1 MNEGILGSNSGIGV
15 IGVSGLLSIVVSLA
29 CIALAWWALQ
39 HVKLDLVVRNPK
51 SPQGKV
57 LHLLLAVVLGR
68 FVAEF
73 LIDYI
78 TWSQMIRY
86 IF

>member
-1 MNEGILGSNSGIGV
+1 MNQGISSAV
-15 IGVSGLLSIVVSLA
+15 DSAVGVSGLISITVSLL

-39 HVKLDLVVRNPK
+39 TLKLDLVIRNPK
-51 SPQGKV
+51 SPQGRL
-57 LHLLLAVVLGR
+57 LHVLLAVVLGR

-73 LIDYI
+73 LNDYLI
-78 TWSQMIRY
+78 WSQMIRY

>member
-1 MNEGILGSNSGIGV
+1 MNQDLSNSISAVGV
-15 IGVSGLLSIVVSLA
+15 NGLLSIVVSLI

-39 HVKLDLVVRNPK
+39 QVKLDLVVRDPK
-51 SPQGKV
+51 GPQGKL

-86 IF
+86 MF

>member
-1 MNEGILGSNSGIGV
+1 MNTVGV
-15 IGVSGLLSIVVSLA
+15 NGLISIIVSLV

-39 HVKLDLVVRNPK
+39 QVKLDLVVRNPK
-51 SPQGKV
+51 GPQGKL
-57 LHLLLAVVLGR
+57 LHVLLAVVLGR
-68 FVAEF
+68 FVAQF

>member
-1 MNEGILGSNSGIGV
+1 MNQDLSNSIGAV
-15 IGVSGLLSIVVSLA
+15 GVSGLISIVVSLV

-39 HVKLDLVVRNPK
+39 QVKLDLVVRHPK
-51 SPQGKV
+51 GPQGKL

-86 IF
+86 MF

>member
-1 MNEGILGSNSGIGV
+1 MNQDISSAV
-15 IGVSGLLSIVVSLA
+15 DSAVGVSGLISITVSLL

-39 HVKLDLVVRNPK
+39 TLKLDLVIRNPK
-51 SPQGKV
+51 SPQGRL
-57 LHLLLAVVLGR
+57 LHVLLAVVLGR

-73 LIDYI
+73 LIDYLI
-78 TWSQMIRY
+78 WSQMIRY

>member
-1 MNEGILGSNSGIGV
+1 MNQDVSNSIGAV
-15 IGVSGLLSIVVSLA
+15 GVSGLISIVVSLV

-39 HVKLDLVVRNPK
+39 QVKLDLVVRHPK
-51 SPQGKV
+51 GPQGKL

-86 IF
+86 MF

>member
-1 MNEGILGSNSGIGV
+1 MSQDLSSSISAIGV
-15 IGVSGLLSIVVSLA
+15 NGLVSIVVSLI

-39 HVKLDLVVRNPK
+39 QVKLDLIVRHPK
-51 SPQGKV
+51 GPQGKL

-86 IF
+86 MF

>member
-1 MNEGILGSNSGIGV
+1 MNQDISNTVSSAV
-15 IGVSGLLSIVVSLA
+15 GVSGLLSIVISLV

-39 HVKLDLVVRNPK
+39 TLKLDLVIRNPK
-51 SPQGKV
+51 SPQGKL

-73 LIDYI
+73 LIDYM

-86 IF
+86 MF

>member
-1 MNEGILGSNSGIGV
+1 MNQDLSNSISAVGV
-15 IGVSGLLSIVVSLA
+15 NGLLSIVISLI

-39 HVKLDLVVRNPK
+39 QVKLDLVVRHPK
-51 SPQGKV
+51 GPQGKL

-86 IF
+86 MF

>member
-1 MNEGILGSNSGIGV
+1 MREDILGNSVMNTVGV
-15 IGVSGLLSIVVSLA
+15 NGLISIIVSLV

-39 HVKLDLVVRNPK
+39 QVKLDLVVRNPK
-51 SPQGKV
+51 GPQGKL
-57 LHLLLAVVLGR
+57 LHVLLAVVLGR
-68 FVAEF
+68 FVAQF